1 MLVVCHALCDANLA
15 CSASWRAL
23 TVVGSAIFGIF
34 KPVHKTASMQT
45 LGGCVNYSS
54 TWLLLNTPRTPRIMR
69 RFASWAVVYVLVCG
83 VLWVRSQYTA
93 TYVPGNATLPE
104 TSEEGQAGTNRCGEG
119 SNNLSMCQN
128 LYLNSA
134 TDFCLWGPQ
143 GPEPVGIGNS
153 EREVVSYCTKAGRGT
168 RLIPPGTLR
177 SVHFVRTP
185 HYVQVSGTGLF
196 ENIHISKVGG
206 GGELDPHGEDGL
218 GNPIGGLVFTN
229 AFGKL
234 AQAHEWT
241 SFIDENHFCLRVCK
255 DGDMAA
261 DYCKH
266 IYDEMGCEFNM
277 PTAPD
282 QLGVFESCEGP
293 DADIVGV
300 YTNDG
305 VVSTFYQDQTKHG
318 QKLPPPKSPQSL
330 SKCSAFPSGLLQGS
344 VKHPYAKAAAMTGA
358 SRQSMKS
365 ESVSTTSSSSA
376 TSSMLTSTSS
386 SADSSSQELY
396 PPISS
401 NFSNVSSSPSSIS
414 SSSPS
419 ATSSSVSETTST
431 LPSESKSEEASP
443 FGSVDDDA
451 GVAIHLTTSIPTFTV
466 LLLSL
471 LVSIL

>member
-1 MLVVCHALCDANLA
+1 
-15 CSASWRAL
+15 
-23 TVVGSAIFGIF
+23 
-34 KPVHKTASMQT
+34 
-45 LGGCVNYSS
+45 
-54 TWLLLNTPRTPRIMR
+54 MR
-69 RFASWAVVYVLVCG
+69 RFAPWAVVYILVCG

-93 TYVPGNATLPE
+93 TYVPGNTTLPE

-119 SNNLSMCQN
+119 SNDLSMCQN

-185 HYVQVSGTGLF
+185 HYVQVSGTGIF
-196 ENIHISKVGG
+196 ENIHISKEGG

-241 SFIDENHFCLRVCK
+241 SFIDENQFCLRVCK
-255 DGDMAA
+255 DGDKAA

-300 YTNDG
+300 YTNHG

-330 SKCSAFPSGLLQGS
+330 SNCSAFPSGLLQGS
-344 VKHPYAKAAAMTGA
+344 VKHPYAKAAITGA

-365 ESVSTTSSSSA
+365 QSVSTSSSSSI

-386 SADSSSQELY
+386 STDSSSQNLY

-401 NFSNVSSSPSSIS
+401 NFSNMSPTSSIS

-419 ATSSSVSETTST
+419 ATSSFTSETTST
-431 LPSESKSEEASP
+431 LSSESNSEQVSP
-443 FGSVDDDA
+443 FGPVDDDA
-451 GVAIHLTTSIPTFTV
+451 GVGIHLTASIPTFTV

-471 LVSIL
+471 IVSIL

>member
-1 MLVVCHALCDANLA
+1 M
-15 CSASWRAL
+15 
-23 TVVGSAIFGIF
+23 
-34 KPVHKTASMQT
+34 
-45 LGGCVNYSS
+45 
-54 TWLLLNTPRTPRIMR
+54 
-69 RFASWAVVYVLVCG
+69 
-83 VLWVRSQYTA
+83 
-93 TYVPGNATLPE
+93 
-104 TSEEGQAGTNRCGEG
+104 
-119 SNNLSMCQN
+119 
-128 LYLNSA
+128 
-134 TDFCLWGPQ
+134 
-143 GPEPVGIGNS
+143 
-153 EREVVSYCTKAGRGT
+153 VSYCTKAGRGT

-185 HYVQVSGTGLF
+185 HYVQVSGTGIF
-196 ENIHISKVGG
+196 ENIHISKEGG

-241 SFIDENHFCLRVCK
+241 SFIDENQFCLRVCK
-255 DGDMAA
+255 DGDKAA

-300 YTNDG
+300 YTNHG

-330 SKCSAFPSGLLQGS
+330 SNCSAFPSGLLQGS
-344 VKHPYAKAAAMTGA
+344 VKHPYAKAAITGA

-365 ESVSTTSSSSA
+365 QSVSTSSSSST

-386 SADSSSQELY
+386 STDSSSQKLY

-401 NFSNVSSSPSSIS
+401 NFSNMYPTSSIS

-419 ATSSSVSETTST
+419 ATSSSTSETTST
-431 LPSESKSEEASP
+431 LSSESNSEQASP
-443 FGSVDDDA
+443 FGTVDDDA
-451 GVAIHLTTSIPTFTV
+451 GVGIHLTTSIPTFTV

>member
-1 MLVVCHALCDANLA
+1 
-15 CSASWRAL
+15 
-23 TVVGSAIFGIF
+23 
-34 KPVHKTASMQT
+34 
-45 LGGCVNYSS
+45 
-54 TWLLLNTPRTPRIMR
+54 
-69 RFASWAVVYVLVCG
+69 
-83 VLWVRSQYTA
+83 
-93 TYVPGNATLPE
+93 
-104 TSEEGQAGTNRCGEG
+104 
-119 SNNLSMCQN
+119 
-128 LYLNSA
+128 
-134 TDFCLWGPQ
+134 
-143 GPEPVGIGNS
+143 
-153 EREVVSYCTKAGRGT
+153 
-168 RLIPPGTLR
+168 
-177 SVHFVRTP
+177 
-185 HYVQVSGTGLF
+185 
-196 ENIHISKVGG
+196 
-206 GGELDPHGEDGL
+206 
-218 GNPIGGLVFTN
+218 
-229 AFGKL
+229 
-234 AQAHEWT
+234 
-241 SFIDENHFCLRVCK
+241 
-255 DGDMAA
+255 MAA

-344 VKHPYAKAAAMTGA
+344 VKHPYAKAAMTGA

-376 TSSMLTSTSS
+376 TSSTLTSTSS
-386 SADSSSQELY
+386 STDSSSQELY

-401 NFSNVSSSPSSIS
+401 NFSNMSSSPSSIS

-431 LPSESKSEEASP
+431 LPSESNSEEASP